1 MSKWTKG
8 EWVNRNGEIGI
19 KDTSDTQSYGMMLT
33 VANVDKYDFEEW
45 EANAKLIAQAP
56 VLAEMIASIVNNAPS
71 RGPLWHGSKE
81 INEASKTLQDAGYYD

>member
-1 MSKWTKG
+1 LAGKVGYTDC
-8 EWVNRNGEIGI
+8 NGETWVLF
-19 KDTSDTQSYGMMLT
+19 DANHYEPNTS
-33 VANVDKYDFEEW
+33 ANI
-45 EANAKLIAQAP
+45 KLIAQAP